1 MRFSCLTVAFKA
13 CRRPRSFGTFDE
25 GGRTQNVDLGE
36 TSWLKNVW
44 SSMKLGIDHIKT
56 GPDHVLFVLV
66 LLLPSVLIFRDKW
79 RPTTGFVS
87 SVAHQPLGTC
97 LRRIGGA
104 MSAAFD
110 SIVSVSNEAMSST
123 LPALVPGVGE
133 ARLAAIA
140 FCKFIRRCGSAI
152 NLCRSIARRLS
163 STIFGPF
170 GAMRPKRRILAI
182 TRLWSDSAF
191 SLGGVRTVTL
201 RTNRLST
208 CRVSM

>member
-1 MRFSCLTVAFKA
+1 MVAFKA
-13 CRRPRSFGTFDE
+13 RRRPRSFGAE
-25 GGRTQNVDLGE
+25 RTRFLA
-36 TSWLKNVW
+36 
-44 SSMKLGIDHIKT
+44 SSLSCYRA
-56 GPDHVLFVLV
+56 FN
-66 LLLPSVLIFRDKW
+66 SVLI
-79 RPTTGFVS
+79 S
-87 SVAHQPLGTC
+87 LVAHQPLGTC
-97 LRRIGGA
+97 LRRMGGA

-123 LPALVPGVGE
+123 LPALIPGVGE

-152 NLCRSIARRLS
+152 NLCRSIARRLLI
-163 STIFGPF
+163 TIFGRF
-170 GAMRPKRRILAI
+170 GAMRPKRRILAV